1 MEAGIRFRGL
11 EEAEPRVMGRC
22 HVLHSEMDNL
32 ELGKPRDL
40 FLAPWPML
48 RAETSGGKT
57 KAGRKVRGN
66 DY

>member
-1 MEAGIRFRGL
+1 
-11 EEAEPRVMGRC
+11 MGRC